1 MGTSTILV
9 FRSKPWAAISSRSLQ
24 SRRSTGAPAR
34 SSAMYRIVAD
44 AAIFTAT
51 LPRIFTYTNSGI
63 WLPSIG
69 DRGNKREN
77 RKLYA
82 PTRGRNLK
90 SDQGGS
96 CDAL

>member
-1 MGTSTILV
+1 
-9 FRSKPWAAISSRSLQ
+9 
-24 SRRSTGAPAR
+24 
-34 SSAMYRIVAD
+34 MYRIVAD

-82 PTRGRNLK
+82 PLSGWDNNLWQL
-90 SDQGGS
+90 SEWYRE
-96 CDAL
+96 A